1 MKKPHH
7 TPTKLEHIAT
17 DALIPYARNSRTH
30 SPEQVAQIAASI
42 REYGFTTPVL
52 VDANNTLIAGHGRVM
67 ASQQLGLATVP
78 AIRLNYLTDAQRR
91 AYVIADNKLALNA
104 GWDMATL
111 AREIEDLQSD
121 GYDLDLLGFGDD
133 ELEALLHAH
142 GSDDDEGEGGNT
154 DEDAIPEAPSDP
166 ITRLGDVWLLGR
178 HRVMCG
184 SSTDVASIQALM
196 QGQTVDMVVTD
207 PPYGVNIVNSK
218 STIGGGGSIK
228 FKDKVGTAGAGK
240 IVKAKTYKKIMAD
253 ETTGCA
259 KLFYHACLDAG
270 LTEFIIFGGN
280 YFTDFLPPSPCWLVW
295 DKQNVGNFARA
306 ELAWCSKPT
315 PVKMYTHLW
324 NGMSR
329 AGSHK
334 DEGSTRVHPTQKPVG
349 LFVQIFADFA
359 FETCFDG
366 FLGSGSTLIA
376 AEKTKRTCYGME
388 LDPHYCDIVVNRWQN
403 FTGKKATLEASGQAF
418 DSFKAEA

>member
-1 MKKPHH
+1 MKTPLPH
-7 TPTKLEHIAT
+7 TIEHIAT

-42 REYGFTTPVL
+42 QEYGFTNPVL

-78 AIRLNYLTDAQRR
+78 AIRLAYLTDAQRR

-133 ELEALLHAH
+133 ELEALLNDHAL
-142 GSDDDEGEGGNT
+142 
-154 DEDAIPEAPSDP
+154 DEDDQGSGGQTDADAVPEASDNP
-166 ITRLGDVWLLGR
+166 ITQPGDVWLLGR
-178 HRVMCG
+178 HRLMCG
-184 SSTDVASIQALM
+184 NSTDLASIQALL

-207 PPYGVNIVNSK
+207 PPYGVNIVSSK
-218 STIGGGGSIK
+218 NTVGSDSPIA
-228 FKDKVGTAGAGK
+228 FKDKVGTAGSGK
-240 IVKAKTYKKIMAD
+240 IVKAKTYKKIMGDA
-253 ETTGCA
+253 TTDCA
-259 KLFYHACLDAG
+259 RLFYHACLDAG

-295 DKQNVGNFARA
+295 DKQNHGNFARA
-306 ELAWCSKPT
+306 ELAWCSKST
-315 PVKMYTHLW
+315 PVKLYTHLW

-334 DEGSTRVHPTQKPVG
+334 DEGRTRVHPTQKPVG

-366 FLGSGSTLIA
+366 FLGSGSVLIA
-376 AEKTKRTCYGME
+376 AEKTSRTCYGME
-388 LDPHYCDIVVNRWQN
+388 LDPHYCDIVIKRWQN
-403 FTGKKATLEASGQAF
+403 FTGLHATLESTGQAF
-418 DSFKAEA
+418 DSFEVGG